1 MNGYLKLIKP
11 PGMTSHDLVSAVR
24 HITGERRVGHAGT
37 LDPAAAG
44 LMILALGQGT
54 RLMEYAAAEK
64 KSYRVEMILGMETDT
79 QDTTG
84 SILSRH
90 DAADIELADLMK
102 AIQRFK
108 GDYDQIPPMMS
119 AIKIGGRRL
128 YELARQG
135 EVVERAPR
143 QVHIYDLEVVDFISG
158 KAPIVMMDV
167 ICSGGTYI
175 RTLCYDIGASLGCGA
190 AISFLVRRSSGKHR
204 IDEACTLH
212 DLFEKSIEAQKRKSL
227 ESSGSAL
234 AGEDFMPFMHKID
247 GLASSLPAV
256 GLDKAQTESFKH
268 GRIVPAAVTAP
279 GDYRVYEEEK
289 VFIGIAEMRSDKG
302 IVSLKPKKVLDDVS
316 F

>member
-54 RLMEYAAAEK
+54 RLMEYAVAER
-64 KSYRVEMILGMETDT
+64 KSYRVEMVLGVETDT

-84 SILSRH
+84 SILSRY
-90 DAADIELADLMK
+90 DAADVKLADLLNVVR
-102 AIQRFK
+102 RFK
-108 GDYDQIPPMMS
+108 GEYKQIPPMMS
-119 AIKIGGRRL
+119 AIKIGGKRL
-128 YELARQG
+128 YKLARQG
-135 EVVERAPR
+135 YVVERAFR

-158 KAPIVMMDV
+158 EAPIVMMDV

-190 AISFLVRRSSGKHR
+190 AMSFLVRRSSGKHR

-212 DLFEKSIEAQKRKSL
+212 DLFEKSIEAQRLKGI
-227 ESSGSAL
+227 ESPGPML
-234 AGEDFMPFMHKID
+234 TDEDFMPFMHKID

-256 GLDKAQTESFKH
+256 SLDKVQAERFKH
-268 GRIVPAAVTAP
+268 GRIVPARVTAS

-289 VFIGIAEMRSDKG
+289 GFIGIAEMRLAKG
-302 IVSLKPKKVLDDVS
+302 IISLKPKKVLDDVS